1 MDRWTEYELFVKVA
15 ELGSVTKAADAL
27 DLSSA
32 AASRH
37 LAALENRLGVRLIER
52 STRRLFV
59 TEVGKVF

>member
-1 MDRWTEYELFVKVA
+1 MMDRWTEYELFVKVA

-37 LAALENRLGVRLIER
+37 LAAASIDLISFRNSAETGLR
-52 STRRLFV
+52 GFPS
-59 TEVGKVF
+59 